1 MFLAAIMVDDMQ
13 SRWEQRFSKEGLSY
27 GAEPNEFL
35 RQEISKLT
43 PGKIWIMAEGEGR
56 NVLWAA
62 SQGWDAHAF
71 DYTEAGPQKAL
82 ALAET
87 GGLDITYQTADIQ
100 TVEVPEG
107 EFDVIA
113 TCWFHLIKEVRRIHF
128 PRVLW
133 GLKKGGLFIME
144 AYHKDQL
151 GKWSGG
157 PQNVDLLFEIDDVL
171 EDMCGENA
179 PPMRVLMAER
189 ASPVLNEGEL
199 HKGEAATIQ
208 IILQRQ

>member
-1 MFLAAIMVDDMQ
+1 
-13 SRWEQRFSKEGLSY
+13 
-27 GAEPNEFL
+27 
-35 RQEISKLT
+35 
-43 PGKIWIMAEGEGR
+43 
-56 NVLWAA
+56 
-62 SQGWDAHAF
+62 
-71 DYTEAGPQKAL
+71 
-82 ALAET
+82 
-87 GGLDITYQTADIQ
+87 
-100 TVEVPEG
+100 
-107 EFDVIA
+107 
-113 TCWFHLIKEVRRIHF
+113 
-128 PRVLW
+128 
-133 GLKKGGLFIME
+133 ME

-179 PPMRVLMAER
+179 PPMRALMAER